1 MGDLDRFS
9 ALFGEDFG
17 ELVDVAEGVGA
28 STQGEATGGALVV
41 VLSVISLDVKLAQ
54 VLVVGKTLV
63 DGQPGVVNSEKKKV
77 ENNCKGSFINYVT
90 KICSRGI

>member
-1 MGDLDRFS
+1 MRDLDRFP

-17 ELVDVAEGVGA
+17 ELVDVAEGVSA
-28 STQGEATGGALVV
+28 STEGEATGGALVV

-63 DGQPGVVNSEKKKV
+63 DCQPGVVNSEKRKL
-77 ENNCKGSFINYVT
+77 
-90 KICSRGI
+90 KIMLRGHS